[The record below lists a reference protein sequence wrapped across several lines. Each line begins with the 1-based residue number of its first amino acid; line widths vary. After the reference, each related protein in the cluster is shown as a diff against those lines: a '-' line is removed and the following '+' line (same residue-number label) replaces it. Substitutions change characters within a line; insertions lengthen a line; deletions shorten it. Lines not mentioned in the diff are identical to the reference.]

1 MLGEAERSLHDALC
15 VIRCLVNKRFLIAGG
30 ASSEME
36 INLTL
41 SNWAKSLGVS
51 MCVFYVCTRVRALLC
66 MCVCVRFCVCVC
78 MYVCMYVYMYVPI
91 SYPKER
97 GEGDTT
103 VSKT

>member
-51 MCVFYVCTRVRALLC
+51 MCV
-66 MCVCVRFCVCVC
+66 CVRFCVCVC